1 MASLFYNPNQK
12 FMEFFKKT
20 IGTKKVAL
28 LIEEAA
34 WTETYRKGSANYPT
48 QQEDFER
55 NGIKVVYYSATD
67 IKEKMFLPFFEQVAV
82 SGADTIYWIAA
93 YTDAVSLVKQ
103 WAQSPAR
110 NMDLFLQSSAGSYV
124 SFWKMTGGRAL
135 GVSEAAPEIGIPY
148 TKLSKPFLEKL
159 KAKGAGYCGAVPTAY
174 DGPWILKEADRKGRQ
189 RRQCGE
195 IDQDR

>member
-1 MASLFYNPNQK
+1 
-12 FMEFFKKT
+12 
-20 IGTKKVAL
+20 
-28 LIEEAA
+28 
-34 WTETYRKGSANYPT
+34 
-48 QQEDFER
+48 
-55 NGIKVVYYSATD
+55 
-67 IKEKMFLPFFEQVAV
+67 V

-174 DGPWILKEADRKGRQ
+174 DGPWILKEAIEKAGSADNVEKLIKIVEDNQFQHGFFVWAFDKRHDPKLGYPYVSLTIGQFQEDGRYVLVHPKELVEITNPKDKYVRVKDLRKRAGL
-189 RRQCGE
+189 E
-195 IDQDR
+195 